1 MAERKFT
8 SLRKRLDQLGYRQ
21 PLGMDSVPL
30 VEKIFSDLI
39 HTTESLKNA
48 KVQLGRQSRNGTS
61 LSEHDSSEPYRSDN
75 AKLVRENNDLHLE
88 LIRQKED
95 AEHKF
100 KDLKEKLRKLEH
112 ENSDLKFLNS
122 QYVHKVRALEKDL
135 RSRTEKIQELHEKN
149 LHAVVETPG
158 GRKKQIPYR
167 RQRMDIDSLVTKSET
182 TTTSEDTADDPYIA
196 DLLGVADEKIHRLQ
210 INVSKAQEEKEATE
224 RRNKSLHKQLE
235 ARDREIK
242 RLHSQ
247 LEGGRPV
254 GAILKDSKQESSDRV
269 IAHLNVQVDYLQ
281 QANRDL
287 EQQIK
292 STLDAEHEATT
303 KSKELREKNDELC
316 AELRRLDKAV
326 KTIEEKSETE
336 QAVLRRQFRELQE
349 DLEEKH
355 QSNLDI
361 QAELHRVRKE
371 RESIIDESEKLTSL
385 LTASKEDIKN
395 VSELL
400 ERTDKEKR
408 RLQEKN
414 AKLTI
419 TDPHSGYIV
428 LSTERELVMELERL
442 KLSKSAN
449 RKVGKSP
456 DRIELLIR
464 NLEDERDH
472 YKDECQI
479 LQDMIRKR
487 IAGREVAKSPSSRKG
502 KAHLEGML
510 ELMQEERDFYKREYE
525 LMRNL
530 KEKQGTYRSPPTRDK
545 PTDNSNEVSR
555 LRRERDELQS
565 MLEKFERHLASDD
578 GLLSH
583 DAPVEDLARE
593 PSTDAFRTERDFSDN
608 CAFAAITKQRG
619 DQKTIQSNVQN
630 LTTEKE
636 NIQLLYEQAT
646 DEIQRLR
653 RQLSRARSPSPS
665 KRISSILERVEK
677 ERDEALEEVKR
688 KRSEVQ
694 TLENQ
699 LNTVK
704 TGQSLERSKYDDSR
718 ADLERIIEKDPVI
731 VNDPSPMALSTLRY
745 YAIYMLPLNCFSS
758 QIDREKSE
766 LHTRVTSLREMV
778 ANLEEQLK
786 STTSS
791 LRNSREVTADKEA
804 EISKLRLLLEQSERS
819 GDELKR
825 RLEKKIGELQK
836 IESDKFSVEELQADL
851 ENEVDTLREEVL
863 RLKGMVSSLDRE
875 RDLLQQEVDQ
885 KAELLVEAESKRA
898 KLERAENDLKINIEE
913 LEERLRH
920 KEHDVTSNNRE
931 IKSLSKQVRST
942 EDELAAITRNRD
954 SIIKENKR
962 LQSDLTLMTEENQN
976 VHRDLQ
982 DALDDQQVL
991 NAQVSEYASQVA
1003 RIEDLLA
1010 EKEQEKN
1017 DLLMQFQTLTNRAEV
1032 LETNVQQ
1039 TTGEASTYRKEILQK
1054 EQEISRL
1061 KDRCHGLEE
1070 EVDQY
1075 ITAQDAYEQQLSSM
1089 AKSLSNMEGQ
1099 LRQVN
1104 QEKET
1109 LQQDVNAVRE
1119 LCVKLDQARDTLT
1132 RQLASKTDDESQL
1145 QQFVEEARNE
1155 SENLRRQLV
1164 QQQDNVRSMEN
1175 ILSSN
1180 REKQFYEQQ
1189 THDETLSELDRIR
1202 TALLKAER
1210 DRDSKDVDVKSLRK
1224 TAEKLREEVE
1234 HLRKQLTSEKYER
1247 ERQSQ
1252 ELRKIGVSPKGS
1264 TYTSDYPTQSIL
1276 ADRTAKTDY
1285 LSSILNYTTAG
1296 NKSKESAP
1304 PSPVRPAKGDLYSP
1318 TKTSVKMAFVTAEDL
1333 AVIEEIQ
1340 QYDCLYNKNSR
1351 DFKNKFKKLPKEVKT
1366 NRHRGYIHSNL
1377 TN

>member
-419 TDPHSGYIV
+419 T
-428 LSTERELVMELERL
+428 ERELVMELERL

-565 MLEKFERHLASDD
+565 MLEKFERHLAS
-578 GLLSH
+578 
-583 DAPVEDLARE
+583 
-593 PSTDAFRTERDFSDN
+593 
-608 CAFAAITKQRG
+608 
-619 DQKTIQSNVQN
+619 IQSNVQN

-718 ADLERIIEKDPVI
+718 ADLERIIEK
-731 VNDPSPMALSTLRY
+731 
-745 YAIYMLPLNCFSS
+745 
-758 QIDREKSE
+758 IDREKSE

-1318 TKTSVKMAFVTAEDL
+1318 TKTSVKDYSSDGTPG
-1333 AVIEEIQ
+1333 
-1340 QYDCLYNKNSR
+1340 KGR
-1351 DFKNKFKKLPKEVKT
+1351 
-1366 NRHRGYIHSNL
+1366 
-1377 TN
+1377 